1 MNLHPF
7 AYFGVQIWSMSFQTP
22 EEFHSCHHIIPSRNS
37 ISLFWS
43 GFSMNIVPEAK
54 WTRKSGSPCLL
65 GNYPSFYPLHAWM
78 FLQNSTKR
86 KMSFMPGI
94 FASIFLIFPPAC
106 SLASCS
112 WFCHSLACANALQ
125 SMFLKNLEKK
135 KKGFFPHFAVRV
147 RGYRG
152 IFAAQIIVLLLVNS
166 WPHSFINTDEKAQ
179 LEKKKQHHCWRKKR
193 KRIYSQRAHHFT
205 IP

>member
-1 MNLHPF
+1 M
-7 AYFGVQIWSMSFQTP
+7 
-22 EEFHSCHHIIPSRNS
+22 
-37 ISLFWS
+37 
-43 GFSMNIVPEAK
+43 
-54 WTRKSGSPCLL
+54 
-65 GNYPSFYPLHAWM
+65 HAWM

-86 KMSFMPGI
+86 KLSFMPGI

-179 LEKKKQHHCWRKKR
+179 LEKKKQHHCWRKKKKKDLLTESPPFHNTLECINMQSVLESCWKQTFNFHKG
-193 KRIYSQRAHHFT
+193 KRGEPWTSRSSDNNSI
-205 IP
+205 